1 MIDSHL
7 SERLDPEQF
16 GTLLA
21 SYGINYTLI
30 MAQVHSDTFPTLE
43 MFDRIIEAA
52 TKTRDRLVRQLE
64 KRRST
69 RNFQREDE
77 DRKPGSSRRHRMWV
91 NRMVSERK
99 AKANAANASRSTGP
113 KSASGKARSSRNAVR
128 HGLSRGIQA
137 GTPEAAAVAE
147 LSELL
152 AEGSQ
157 DPEVLMH
164 AAVIAECTV
173 TLDHIARLRSIVS
186 EGVPAPEKPTISDLV
201 RYMDACGTAILASAG
216 LKRSVAMYKAGADKG
231 EDLAQVEILGAQ
243 AGAILRR
250 AESGN

>member
-1 MIDSHL
+1 M
-7 SERLDPEQF
+7 R
-16 GTLLA
+16 
-21 SYGINYTLI
+21 
-30 MAQVHSDTFPTLE
+30 
-43 MFDRIIEAA
+43 
-52 TKTRDRLVRQLE
+52 
-64 KRRST
+64 
-69 RNFQREDE
+69 
-77 DRKPGSSRRHRMWV
+77 V

-137 GTPEAAAVAE
+137 GTPEAAVVAE
-147 LSELL
+147 LSDLL
-152 AEGSQ
+152 AEGSE

-201 RYMDACGTAILASAG
+201 RYMDACGTAILASAR
-216 LKRSVAMYKAGADKG
+216 LKRSEARYKAGADKG
-231 EDLAQVEILGAQ
+231 RTWPTAQILDTQAAQ
-243 AGAILRR
+243 FWAGRKRR
-250 AESGN
+250 LIQNWTRLGHP